1 MNNNNYFREHKIPK
15 KKGGTRTI
23 YIYKDDEMKKRHK
36 TFLKN
41 IKTIEKQYNI
51 KISYTAVGFT
61 KYSLHESVKRHRTNT
76 CFLQMDLKD
85 FFPSITE
92 DLMYTHIPLLMRFQ
106 EVRECFQDGKL
117 CQGSVLAPWIS
128 NVFMYKFDKELSK
141 ISFYANMKYTRYADD
156 IVISFTSF
164 NEGQTKEIL
173 SHCLNKVKENIVEI
187 GLEINDSKT
196 QFRYKGKHNHVKVLG
211 FNIAF
216 TKGGN
221 KITIGRKT
229 YKDSKKVYPFHFHA
243 KKDIRSL
250 KVLGYGKC
258 SWEAKYNEKKG
269 R

>member
-1 MNNNNYFREHKIPK
+1 MNTNNFREHKIPK

-23 YIYKDDEMKKRHK
+23 YIYKDDEMKKRHRL
-36 TFLKN
+36 FLKN
-41 IKTIEKQYNI
+41 IKTIEKQYKI
-51 KISYTAVGFT
+51 KIRYTAVGFT
-61 KYSLHESVKRHRTNT
+61 KYSLHESVKRHCKNI

-92 DLMYTHIPLLMRFQ
+92 DLMYKHVPLLMRFP
-106 EVRECFQDGKL
+106 EVRECFQEGKL

-128 NVFMYKFDKELSK
+128 NVFMYTFDKK
-141 ISFYANMKYTRYADD
+141 ISKTSFVTNVTYTRYADD
-156 IVISFTSF
+156 IVISFNTR
-164 NEGQTKEIL
+164 NEEIMKQAL
-173 SHCLNKVKENIVEI
+173 SHYLTEVKEAVAEM

-196 QFRYKGKHNHVKVLG
+196 QFRYKGKHNHVKILG

-229 YKDSKKVYPFHFHA
+229 YKNHKKVYPFHFHA
-243 KKDIRSL
+243 QKDIQNL
-250 KVLGYGKC
+250 KVLGYGKY